1 MVSLPRTRQR
11 SVDWLGYGPGV
22 KTVLARVSRW
32 LPARVVARY
41 LKRSGPNLATLVAW
55 NMLFSFFPIII
66 LAALLA
72 SLIPAHGAGIIGRD
86 LTEAIA
92 KALPGGNGAVVV
104 KALKSFSH
112 HSGVLLIVA
121 VVGLLWSG
129 SSLFGAMDQ
138 AFASLSETRTR
149 GFIPQKLM
157 SFGMIVL
164 FACLLLLVVLS
175 SSLLAVIKSLP
186 AVPSLLTHGPAGL
199 IFQIVFAILAG
210 TLLFCSIYFLVPQV
224 RRHARA
230 VIPGALTAAVLF
242 EALSLAFPLYF
253 KLAHGFRTYGT
264 SFSLFFL
271 ILAYAFLLAQIT
283 VIGFAVVME
292 GEPPPTGI
300 RPDRKGVALTRPDTG
315 PDEAAPQPEV
325 ATRS

>member
-1 MVSLPRTRQR
+1 
-11 SVDWLGYGPGV
+11 V
-22 KTVLARVSRW
+22 KPILARVKRW

-41 LKRSGPNLATLVAW
+41 LKRGGPNLATLVAW

-72 SLIPAHGAGIIGRD
+72 GLAPPAAGIGRD

-92 KALPGGNGAVVV
+92 KALPGSNGAAVV
-104 KALKSFSH
+104 KALKSFH
-112 HSGVLLIVA
+112 HNSGLLLVVA
-121 VVGLLWSG
+121 LVGLLWSG

-138 AFASLSETRTR
+138 AFASLSQTPTRS
-149 GFIPQKLM
+149 FIPQKLM

-164 FACLLLLVVLS
+164 FACLLVVVVLS

-186 AVPSLLTHGPAGL
+186 AVPSVLSHGPAGL
-199 IFQIVFAILAG
+199 IFQVVFAILAG
-210 TLLFCSIYFLVPQV
+210 TLLFSALYFLVPKV
-224 RRHARA
+224 HRHARA

-242 EALSLAFPLYF
+242 EALSLVFPLYF

-264 SFSLFFL
+264 AFSLFFL

-292 GEPPPTGI
+292 GEPHHGEETAGANSQTASGSTEQLGAPAPESSGS
-300 RPDRKGVALTRPDTG
+300 LTSSGR
-315 PDEAAPQPEV
+315 E
-325 ATRS
+325 R

>member
-1 MVSLPRTRQR
+1 MKSL
-11 SVDWLGYGPGV
+11 
-22 KTVLARVSRW
+22 LARVKRW
-32 LPARVVARY
+32 LPARVGARY
-41 LKRSGPNLATLVAW
+41 LQRSGPNLATLVAW

-72 SLIPAHGAGIIGRD
+72 SLIPAHGVGIGQD
-86 LTEAIA
+86 LTQAIA
-92 KALPGGNGAVVV
+92 KALPGGNGAAVV
-104 KALKSFSH
+104 KALKSFH
-112 HSGVLLIVA
+112 HNSGLLLIVA

-138 AFASLSETRTR
+138 AFASLSQTPTRS
-149 GFIPQKLM
+149 FIPQKLM

-164 FACLLLLVVLS
+164 FACLLVLVVLS

-199 IFQIVFAILAG
+199 IFQIVLAIVAG
-210 TLLFCSIYFLVPQV
+210 TILFGAIYFLVPKA
-224 RRHARA
+224 RRHPRT

-242 EALSLAFPLYF
+242 EALSLIFPLYF

-283 VIGFAVVME
+283 VIGFAVVLE
-292 GEPPPTGI
+292 GEPQ
-300 RPDRKGVALTRPDTG
+300 
-315 PDEAAPQPEV
+315 PQPGTTEGEGHIDAGSTERV
-325 ATRS
+325 GEGAAESSVRAAR

>member
-1 MVSLPRTRQR
+1 M
-11 SVDWLGYGPGV
+11 
-22 KTVLARVSRW
+22 KRW

-72 SLIPAHGAGIIGRD
+72 SLLPAHGAGVGRD

-92 KALPGGNGAVVV
+92 KALPGGNGAAVV
-104 KALKSFSH
+104 KALKSFH
-112 HSGVLLIVA
+112 HNSGVLLIVA

-129 SSLFGAMDQ
+129 SSLFGAMDH
-138 AFASLSETRTR
+138 AFASLSETPTR
-149 GFIPQKLM
+149 SFIPQKLM

-164 FACLLLLVVLS
+164 FACLLVLVVLS

-186 AVPSLLTHGPAGL
+186 AVPSVLTQGPAGL
-199 IFQIVFAILAG
+199 IFQIVLAILAG
-210 TLLFCSIYFLVPQV
+210 TLLFSTIYFLVPKV

-230 VIPGALTAAVLF
+230 VVPGALTAAVLF
-242 EALSLAFPLYF
+242 EALSLVFPLYF

-292 GEPPPTGI
+292 GEPQQSDGAAGPNGRTASGSTEQLGEPTSESS
-300 RPDRKGVALTRPDTG
+300 LS
-315 PDEAAPQPEV
+315 AA
-325 ATRS
+325 R

>member
-1 MVSLPRTRQR
+1 VKSL
-11 SVDWLGYGPGV
+11 
-22 KTVLARVSRW
+22 LARVKRW
-32 LPARVVARY
+32 LPARVGARY
-41 LKRSGPNLATLVAW
+41 LQRSGPNLATLVAW

-72 SLIPAHGAGIIGRD
+72 SLIPAHGVGIGQD
-86 LTEAIA
+86 LTQAIA
-92 KALPGGNGAVVV
+92 KALPGGNGAAVV
-104 KALKSFSH
+104 KALKSFH
-112 HSGVLLIVA
+112 HNSGLLLIVA

-138 AFASLSETRTR
+138 AFASLSQTPTRS
-149 GFIPQKLM
+149 FIPQKLM

-164 FACLLLLVVLS
+164 FACLLVLVVLS

-186 AVPSLLTHGPAGL
+186 AIPSLLTHGPAGL
-199 IFQIVFAILAG
+199 IFQIVLAIVAG
-210 TLLFCSIYFLVPQV
+210 TILFGAIYFLVPKA
-224 RRHARA
+224 RRHPRT

-242 EALSLAFPLYF
+242 EALSLIFPLYF

-283 VIGFAVVME
+283 VIGFAVVLE
-292 GEPPPTGI
+292 GEPQ
-300 RPDRKGVALTRPDTG
+300 
-315 PDEAAPQPEV
+315 PQPGTTEGEGHIDAGSTERV
-325 ATRS
+325 GEGAAESSVRAAR

>member
-1 MVSLPRTRQR
+1 M
-11 SVDWLGYGPGV
+11 GYRPGV
-22 KTVLARVSRW
+22 RTLLARVKRW

-66 LAALLA
+66 MAALLA
-72 SLIPAHGAGIIGRD
+72 SLIPVHGGGVGKD

-92 KALPGGNGAVVV
+92 KALPGGNGAAVV
-104 KALKSFSH
+104 KALNSFH
-112 HSGVLLIVA
+112 HNSGLLVIVA

-138 AFASLSETRTR
+138 AFASLGETKTR
-149 GFIPQKLM
+149 SFIPQKLM
-157 SFGMIVL
+157 AFGMIVL
-164 FACLLLLVVLS
+164 FACLLVVVVLS

-186 AVPSLLTHGPAGL
+186 AIPSVLSHGPAGL
-199 IFQIVFAILAG
+199 ILQIVFAIIAG
-210 TLLFCSIYFLVPQV
+210 TILFSTIYFLVPKV
-224 RRHARA
+224 RRQARS
-230 VIPGALTAAVLF
+230 VLPGALTAAILF
-242 EALSLAFPLYF
+242 EALSLIFPLYF

-264 SFSLFFL
+264 TFSLFFL

-292 GEPPPTGI
+292 GEPQPTG
-300 RPDRKGVALTRPDTG
+300 TG
-315 PDEAAPQPEV
+315 PDSIEFASTGPSTAPEGADRQPEI
-325 ATRS
+325 ATQG

>member
-1 MVSLPRTRQR
+1 MATGRDGDDGRRSGWVTVRRVRTLWGR
-11 SVDWLGYGPGV
+11 V
-22 KTVLARVSRW
+22 KRW
-32 LPARVVARY
+32 LPVRVVARY
-41 LKRSGPNLATLVAW
+41 LNRSGPNLATLVAW

-72 SLIPAHGAGIIGRD
+72 SLVPAHGAGIGRD

-92 KALPGGNGAVVV
+92 KALPGGNGAAVV
-104 KALKSFSH
+104 KALKSFQH

-138 AFASLSETRTR
+138 AFASLSGTPTRS
-149 GFIPQKLM
+149 FIPQKLM
-157 SFGMIVL
+157 SVGMIGL
-164 FACLLLLVVLS
+164 FACLLVLVVLS

-186 AVPSLLTHGPAGL
+186 AVPSVLTHGPAGL
-199 IFQIVFAILAG
+199 IFQIIFAILAG
-210 TLLFCSIYFLVPQV
+210 TLLFSAIYFLVPKV
-224 RRHARA
+224 GRHARA
-230 VIPGALTAAVLF
+230 VIPGALTAAILF
-242 EALSLAFPLYF
+242 EALSLIFPLYF

-292 GEPPPTGI
+292 GEPQPTGAGSDHSASASSEPGAASEGAPPE
-300 RPDRKGVALTRPDTG
+300 RQVAARG
-315 PDEAAPQPEV
+315 
-325 ATRS
+325 

>member
-1 MVSLPRTRQR
+1 MKSL
-11 SVDWLGYGPGV
+11 
-22 KTVLARVSRW
+22 LARVKRW
-32 LPARVVARY
+32 LPARVGARY
-41 LKRSGPNLATLVAW
+41 LQRSGPNLATLVAW

-72 SLIPAHGAGIIGRD
+72 SLIPAHGVGIGQD
-86 LTEAIA
+86 LTQAIA
-92 KALPGGNGAVVV
+92 KALPGGNGAAVV
-104 KALKSFSH
+104 KALKSFH
-112 HSGVLLIVA
+112 HNSGLLLIVA

-138 AFASLSETRTR
+138 AFASLSQTPTRS
-149 GFIPQKLM
+149 FIPQKLM

-164 FACLLLLVVLS
+164 FACLLVLVVLS

-186 AVPSLLTHGPAGL
+186 AIPSLLTHGPAGL
-199 IFQIVFAILAG
+199 IFQIVLAIVAG
-210 TLLFCSIYFLVPQV
+210 TILFGAIYFLVPKA
-224 RRHARA
+224 RRHPRT

-242 EALSLAFPLYF
+242 EALSLIFPLYF

-283 VIGFAVVME
+283 VIGFAVVLE
-292 GEPPPTGI
+292 GEPQ
-300 RPDRKGVALTRPDTG
+300 
-315 PDEAAPQPEV
+315 PQPGTTEGEGHIDAGSTERV
-325 ATRS
+325 GEGAAESSVRAAR

>member
-1 MVSLPRTRQR
+1 M
-11 SVDWLGYGPGV
+11 
-22 KTVLARVSRW
+22 
-32 LPARVVARY
+32 VARY
-41 LKRSGPNLATLVAW
+41 LKRGGPNLATLVAW

-72 SLIPAHGAGIIGRD
+72 SLIPAHGSGIGRD

-104 KALKSFSH
+104 KALKSFH
-112 HSGVLLIVA
+112 HNSGVLLIVA

-138 AFASLSETRTR
+138 AFASLSETPTR
-149 GFIPQKLM
+149 SFIPQKLM
-157 SFGMIVL
+157 SFAMIVL
-164 FACLLLLVVLS
+164 FACLLVLVVLS

-186 AVPSLLTHGPAGL
+186 AVPSVLAHGPAGL
-199 IFQIVFAILAG
+199 IFQIVFAIVAG
-210 TLLFCSIYFLVPQV
+210 TILFSALYFLVPKV
-224 RRHARA
+224 RRNARA
-230 VIPGALTAAVLF
+230 VIPGALTAAVLL

-264 SFSLFFL
+264 TFSLFFL
-271 ILAYAFLLAQIT
+271 ILAYAFFLAQIT

-292 GEPPPTGI
+292 GEPQPTRAGSDHSASASSEPNPASEGTTPKPPV
-300 RPDRKGVALTRPDTG
+300 PA
-315 PDEAAPQPEV
+315 
-325 ATRS
+325 RS